1 MSFERE
7 RELFD
12 AHVREQYDDL
22 REWLKYIKAQPGV
35 DSIACL
41 NIIVSAASLLIS
53 EISISLLTTD
63 VKFELEGNSDFQTP
77 VS

>member
-1 MSFERE
+1 MSFE

-41 NIIVSAASLLIS
+41 NIIVSAASQLIS
-53 EISISLLTTD
+53 EISLSLLNTD

>member
-1 MSFERE
+1 MSFE

-12 AHVREQYDDL
+12 AQVREQSDEL

>member
-1 MSFERE
+1 MSFE

-12 AHVREQYDDL
+12 AHVRDQSDEL
-22 REWLKYIKAQPGV
+22 REWLKSIQAQPGA

-53 EISISLLTTD
+53 EISISLLNTD

>member
-1 MSFERE
+1 MSFE

-12 AHVREQYDDL
+12 AHVREQHDDL

-53 EISISLLTTD
+53 EISLSLLNTD

-77 VS
+77 IS